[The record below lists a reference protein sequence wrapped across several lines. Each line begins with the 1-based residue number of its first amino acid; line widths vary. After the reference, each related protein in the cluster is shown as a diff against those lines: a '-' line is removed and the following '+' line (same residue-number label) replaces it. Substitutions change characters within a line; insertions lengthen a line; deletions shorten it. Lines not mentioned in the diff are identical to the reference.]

1 MAPIMAKDGSVLQNG
16 DLEEFLE
23 KNLKEAKVIDK
34 IKTSARFPDWPNQC
48 QERNVN
54 LPFNIIRDIKGECL
68 DSKAG
73 KIIYHAIA

>member
-34 IKTSARFPDWPNQC
+34 PKTSARFPDRSILGPISAKK
-48 QERNVN
+48 EM
-54 LPFNIIRDIKGECL
+54 
-68 DSKAG
+68 
-73 KIIYHAIA
+73 

>member
-34 IKTSARFPDWPNQC
+34 PKTSARFPLVDRSILGPISAKK
-48 QERNVN
+48 EM
-54 LPFNIIRDIKGECL
+54 
-68 DSKAG
+68 
-73 KIIYHAIA
+73 